1 MTSRGQKMVG
11 MVCSELAVMNGSGD
25 HNFEQDVLIKNNMSM
40 VIEMVEEGPIIL
52 FDDNT
57 THLLEMTSSLT
68 KKERKRKFTES
79 VTREKNEKA

>member
-1 MTSRGQKMVG
+1 
-11 MVCSELAVMNGSGD
+11 
-25 HNFEQDVLIKNNMSM
+25 
-40 VIEMVEEGPIIL
+40 MVEEGPIIL

-57 THLLEMTSSLT
+57 THSLEMTSSLT